1 MSMMMMMMMEVD
13 LMMKSNDALDNL
25 NHFPLAAL
33 SIDCECSHLMLFV
46 YLRLLSSVAAVFV
59 AAAVEEVEAVW
70 GEEVA
75 LLMVHYE

>member
-13 LMMKSNDALDNL
+13 SMTRLNDALDNL

-33 SIDCECSHLMLFV
+33 SIDYECLYLMLFV
-46 YLRLLSSVAAVFV
+46 YLRLQSSVVV
-59 AAAVEEVEAVW
+59 VVVAAVEEVEAVW